1 MTLCNRSQLYL
12 ELSPCHVLVV
22 VVGPV
27 ELDGVPHLAAVAGRA
42 VPVVAVAVGP
52 GGVDGVVAVAV
63 GAAVGRGREPGV
75 DGVVRVGGA
84 EGVAGVVAVGKTLDC
99 RETRAQII
107 SIGAELLHNSW
118 GRVLHNTVNR
128 SVCKPKNTGCVDKK
142 STGYLKMFK
151 KELQMHGDMHW

>member
-12 ELSPCHVLVV
+12 ELSPGHVLVV

-42 VPVVAVAVGP
+42 VPVVAVGP

-107 SIGAELLHNSW
+107 SIGAECYTILLT
-118 GRVLHNTVNR
+118 VLFVSR
-128 SVCKPKNTGCVDKK
+128 KIRAV
-142 STGYLKMFK
+142 
-151 KELQMHGDMHW
+151 